1 MNSQKP
7 KVIDLFSGAG
17 GFSTGFMQAGFNP
30 IFAIDNWIDAEK
42 TYTYNHPNS
51 TFIRKDIREI
61 RPLKILSNLGI
72 NRNEIDVIVGGPPC
86 QGFSLAG
93 KRNLGDPRNQLFKEF
108 IKTINV
114 VQPKILVMEN
124 VKGLLSMKTPANENV
139 IDIVEQEFNDIG
151 YNVTYK
157 ILNAAEYGV
166 PQKRQRVIFIAN
178 SLGLENGTL
187 FPKKTHGPDS
197 KSKKSFVT
205 VKSTIMDIAKKTDPQ
220 DKWNHKPMQHSE
232 KVKKRFELMP
242 KNSDLAFDQSFLPKG
257 LRRTAFAHNC
267 KRLPLDEPSVTLV
280 PGHYAF
286 PVHPTLPRTIT
297 VREAAR
303 LQTFPDNFIFF
314 GKRDNQALLAG
325 NAVPVKLAKA
335 IAAQLK
341 GFL

>member
-1 MNSQKP
+1 
-7 KVIDLFSGAG
+7 
-17 GFSTGFMQAGFNP
+17 
-30 IFAIDNWIDAEK
+30 
-42 TYTYNHPNS
+42 
-51 TFIRKDIREI
+51 
-61 RPLKILSNLGI
+61 
-72 NRNEIDVIVGGPPC
+72 
-86 QGFSLAG
+86 
-93 KRNLGDPRNQLFKEF
+93 
-108 IKTINV
+108 
-114 VQPKILVMEN
+114 
-124 VKGLLSMKTPANENV
+124 MKTQGNENV

-157 ILNAAEYGV
+157 VLNAAEYGV

-187 FPKKTHGPDS
+187 FPKKTHGPES
-197 KSKKSFVT
+197 ISKKPFVT
-205 VKSTIMDIAKKTDPQ
+205 VRNAIMDIAKVADPK
-220 DKWNHKPMQHSE
+220 DKWNHKPMQHSD

-267 KRLPLDEPSVTLV
+267 KRLPLDGPSVTIV

-286 PVHPTLPRTIT
+286 PVHPTLSRTIT

-335 IAAQLK
+335 IAMQLK
-341 GFL
+341 NFL